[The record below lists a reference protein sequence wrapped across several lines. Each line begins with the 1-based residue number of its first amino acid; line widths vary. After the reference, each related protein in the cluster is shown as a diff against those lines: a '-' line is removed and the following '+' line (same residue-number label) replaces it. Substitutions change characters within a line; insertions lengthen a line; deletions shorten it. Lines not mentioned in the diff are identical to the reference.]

1 MPSGVF
7 VAGLIICSAKNRVI
21 APQGH
26 LTSAAGTRL
35 NGRALRK
42 KVVLSQP
49 LQVGQKGR
57 LILKLVLHNV
67 TFFRFYRI
75 EKREVWAAEF
85 CFILFDRAKLRK

>member
-26 LTSAAGTRL
+26 LTSAAGARYS
-35 NGRALRK
+35 GRALLK

-49 LQVGQKGR
+49 LQVGQKGKNGVCWIIHSVAF
-57 LILKLVLHNV
+57 LEFLHSK
-67 TFFRFYRI
+67 
-75 EKREVWAAEF
+75 EKAV
-85 CFILFDRAKLRK
+85 